1 MNATVTLTGIQITAT
16 NLGLPESA
24 DWYAW
29 YEERDLQASG
39 GAVKS
44 VEGEQEESSQGA
56 LVLSGNA
63 LQLVSGQESQ
73 SDIGGV
79 QANGDSQTQLQG
91 ATAEF
96 SIGTVQTS
104 VITPVSV
111 SVSIT
116 GIALNVT
123 LGNVIASEVSAE
135 ILRLSGNPIGYSF
148 ESTNAIT
155 KIATIE
161 AKITASKIVALG
173 TIIQNSTV
181 SLQSVGA
188 VMQSPTLE
196 ANGVLDISEEEL
208 VLFLMAA

>member
-1 MNATVTLTGIQITAT
+1 MNATIAITGIQLTAT

-73 SDIGGV
+73 SDIGGA
-79 QANGDSQTQLQG
+79 QANGDSQTELQG

-135 ILRLSGNPIGYSF
+135 ILRLSGNPIVYSF

-155 KIATIE
+155 KISTIE

-173 TIIQNSTV
+173 TIIQNSIV